1 MEEKRTLL
9 VGMDIGE
16 QVTQISCF
24 DFTTYEPVAIGRMI
38 HGKREYEIPTALT
51 YVPGSGEWYW
61 IDEMQG
67 DQTGQIRLQHLLLDV
82 AKSDTIEVGMQKLD
96 SYQVL
101 KRYLVKVL
109 SLLTEYYPD
118 EMIKKLVI
126 TLDEKEERLVSYL
139 LKIANELGMP
149 KDTLVVQNHKQSY
162 MYYAI
167 SQPKE
172 LWSNNVGL
180 FELTQKGLWYS
191 QIDIN
196 RKREPYIIGVT
207 KKNLTQDLD
216 WEKIG
221 QEEEMLSYAFLN
233 AAQTALHKQYVTTI
247 YVTGKGFEGEWSNEA
262 LKELCM
268 GRRIFRG
275 QNLFTHGACY
285 AARELSG
292 MGKLDHCLFLDDE
305 MVVSNIYIRT
315 YKDATDHEELLV
327 KAGTPWKEV
336 DGSVD
341 VIPDQEDEIQIVVQ
355 DVLKHETKAHML
367 SLSGFSKRE
376 NKTTRFTIRIRF
388 ANRTNCIVTLKD
400 NGFGEICAA
409 SNRVWERHIQL

>member
-216 WEKIG
+216 WDKIG

-275 QNLFTHGACY
+275 EENAHTRTGSGDSPRAGPGLPCGMLPAISEGLRAALRRAAGSTVHGRTRKPDH
-285 AARELSG
+285 ARAVCALS
-292 MGKLDHCLFLDDE
+292 
-305 MVVSNIYIRT
+305 
-315 YKDATDHEELLV
+315 DARGVCRRRAGGRRALCALV
-327 KAGTPWKEV
+327 RVFPRKSAGHRAV
-336 DGSVD
+336 R
-341 VIPDQEDEIQIVVQ
+341 
-355 DVLKHETKAHML
+355 A
-367 SLSGFSKRE
+367 
-376 NKTTRFTIRIRF
+376 
-388 ANRTNCIVTLKD
+388 
-400 NGFGEICAA
+400 
-409 SNRVWERHIQL
+409 